1 MLHGFTGSGEDWW
14 ACCPRLRGRALAID
28 LPGHGADSAPV
39 RPFQDS
45 IGDILG
51 ALPESVDEVVGYS
64 LGGRFALG
72 LMALDPER
80 FRRATIISAH
90 PGLEVASQRVDR
102 LAGDRA
108 WIRRLQDDD
117 IDTFVDDW
125 ESQPLFATQAVLPTA
140 VLERQRRRRLRQRPA
155 GLAASLELHGLGRM
169 PDFWGPLTA
178 FPGELT
184 WIVGASDARFLEIAR
199 EVVRRRP
206 ATRLHVLPGVGH
218 NPLLECPEIL
228 DGLLV

>member
-1 MLHGFTGSGEDWW
+1 M
-14 ACCPRLRGRALAID
+14 
-28 LPGHGADSAPV
+28 
-39 RPFQDS
+39 
-45 IGDILG
+45 
-51 ALPESVDEVVGYS
+51 
-64 LGGRFALG
+64 GGRFALG